1 MICRE
6 CVYNLDLFFTFR
18 EKTLQTESLLLDLVK
33 KLNRA
38 GSIEKTKDIKLIDE
52 PAPASMDIV
61 TTMADQQLNMVA
73 NHQQLLDHTNMSL
86 SHRENMMVNQDEII
100 LNNMHQHEF
109 EHIDIAPNEL
119 NSHAMSHDTLHN
131 QQLNMHH
138 DSAMAQLVQQDMQIS
153 ETQLSVQNLD
163 LIHSQHN
170 LISDYGTMQDKPVE
184 STPKIQREFVTVKV
198 IVTGIRSTILKSY

>member
-38 GSIEKTKDIKLIDE
+38 ASIDKTKDIKLIDD
-52 PAPASMDIV
+52 PAPATMDIV

-86 SHRENMMVNQDEII
+86 SHRENIMVNQDEII
-100 LNNMHQHEF
+100 LNNMHQHEL

-131 QQLNMHH
+131 QQLNMHHH

-170 LISDYGTMQDKPVE
+170 LISDYSAMQDKPVD
-184 STPKIQREFVTVKV
+184 STPKIERELVTVKV
-198 IVTGIRSTILKSY
+198 IYVFNSK